1 MHHITRDSN
10 TDFTIA
16 SSQRQSNTTS
26 SAATIGSASANSATM
41 EHCSAKYLPFN
52 AEQVQC
58 LCEALYQK
66 GDVERLAS
74 FLWSL
79 PASDAFRGNE
89 SVLRAR
95 AAVAYH
101 HGLFHDLYALLES
114 HCFTP
119 KLHNELQTLWFKA
132 HYKEAEK
139 VRGRPLGKFDSNDIP
154 LNCVSIRQFGII
166 IGVLC
171 VFVFVFMYI

>member
-10 TDFTIA
+10 NADYNITSTPHQQQHQNIAASA
-16 SSQRQSNTTS
+16 SSTTTTS
-26 SAATIGSASANSATM
+26 TM
-41 EHCSAKYLPFN
+41 DHHCSSKYLPFN
-52 AEQVQC
+52 TEQVQC

-79 PASDAFRGNE
+79 PVSDAFRGNE

-101 HGLFHDLYALLES
+101 HGMFHELYALLES

-119 KLHNELQTLWFKA
+119 KLHTELQTLWFKA

-139 VRGRPLGKFDSNDIP
+139 VRGRPLGEFCAS
-154 LNCVSIRQFGII
+154 V
-166 IGVLC
+166 V
-171 VFVFVFMYI
+171 